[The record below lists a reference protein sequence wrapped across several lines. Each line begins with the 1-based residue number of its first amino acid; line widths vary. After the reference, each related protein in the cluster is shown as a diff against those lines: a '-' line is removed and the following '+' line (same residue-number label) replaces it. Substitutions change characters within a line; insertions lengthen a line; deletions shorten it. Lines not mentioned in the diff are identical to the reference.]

1 MTAARQGIAAR
12 PTHLLKALPILVEK
26 HAVGHSNSN
35 SNSNSNSS
43 TCGDGCMN
51 EMILT
56 LFVMLLFLVDVAA
69 GETSTGR

>member
-1 MTAARQGIAAR
+1 MAAARQGIAAR

-26 HAVGHSNSN
+26 HAVGHSNS
-35 SNSNSNSS
+35 S
-43 TCGDGCMN
+43 TYGDGCMN